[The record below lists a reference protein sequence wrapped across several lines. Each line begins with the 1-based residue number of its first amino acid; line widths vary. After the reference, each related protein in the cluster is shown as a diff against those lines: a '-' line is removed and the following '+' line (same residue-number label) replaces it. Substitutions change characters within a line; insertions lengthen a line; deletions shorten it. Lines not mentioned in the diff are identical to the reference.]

1 MIKKRSENIYINRDT
16 DMQSLEREEKMVNS

>member
-1 MIKKRSENIYINRDT
+1 MIKKRSENICINRDT